1 MVRQNNKY
9 YRNRSDR
16 AISSFNGLLSW
27 LQNIVRTRRDSISSR
42 TFLLSL
48 LVFLLAVT
56 LCTQII
62 ARQVEEARLEYRVDL
77 LRERNLELRMQVHS
91 ERIEVSQLQRLDRIQ
106 WIAVSEL
113 GMEMVD
119 TVPLLELDRR
129 RWAQLPLEG
138 GGEEGI
144 E

>member
-9 YRNRSDR
+9 YRDRSER
-16 AISSFNGLLSW
+16 AISSFNGLLKW
-27 LQNIVRTRRDSISSR
+27 LQGIVRTRRDSISPR

-48 LVFLLAVT
+48 LVFLLATT

-62 ARQVEEARLEYRVDL
+62 ARQVEEARLEYRVEL

-91 ERIEVSQLQRLDRIQ
+91 KRIEVSQLQRLDRIQ
-106 WIAVSEL
+106 WIAISEL
-113 GMEMVD
+113 GMEMAD
-119 TVPLLELDRR
+119 TVPLLELDRH
-129 RWAQLPLEG
+129 RWAQLPLAG

-144 E
+144 D